1 VIATRGPSVTHRK
14 SSALRA
20 DGDLA
25 LILVRPKRGSPA
37 MKRIIV
43 CVAALFLA
51 SCTTP
56 HDRPGPLARGVRA
69 DAPPDTIGV
78 MLSWT
83 PDQTLVNFRR
93 SDQIFVAHTIHRG
106 ANVRAL
112 PRAAVQIDPVVT
124 QSDGL
129 PAVSVAQL
137 MDVERITGVIA
148 VKDGEIILER
158 YALGRGPDDRWISMS
173 VAKSVTST
181 LIGAAVKDG
190 LIHSIDDPV
199 VRYIPELTG
208 TAYDGVTIR
217 HLMTMS
223 SGVRWMEDYVDRRS
237 DVALAGGEEMV
248 GGVPPLVAYA
258 ARLER
263 EAKPG
268 TRRKYQT
275 IDADMA
281 GIVLSRA
288 LRGRTLADYISEKIW
303 QPFGMEADANWIV
316 DKAGIERGG
325 CCLSIT
331 LRDYARF
338 VMFMDEGGRTGGVDV
353 LPEGWIHE
361 AWTPQLSEPDKYAVG
376 FGFYWQIRQDGGYEA
391 VGAYGQSVTIY
402 PSEHLVIAV
411 NSASVDPHG
420 IGLARWDLI
429 AAIRVAVR

>member
-1 VIATRGPSVTHRK
+1 V
-14 SSALRA
+14 
-20 DGDLA
+20 
-25 LILVRPKRGSPA
+25 
-37 MKRIIV
+37 KRIIV
-43 CVAALFLA
+43 CLAVLGLAA
-51 SCTTP
+51 CTTQ
-56 HDRPGPLARGVRA
+56 HDKPAPLAQGVPA
-69 DAPPDTIGV
+69 NAPPDTIGV

-83 PDQTLVNFRR
+83 PEQTIVNFRR
-93 SDQIFVAHTIHRG
+93 ADQIFAAHTIHHG
-106 ANVRAL
+106 TNVRAL
-112 PRAAVQIDPVVT
+112 PRAAVQIEPVVR

-129 PAVSVAQL
+129 PTVSIAQIMEL
-137 MDVERITGVIA
+137 ERITGVIA

-158 YALGRGPDDRWISMS
+158 YAFGRGPDDRWLSMS
-173 VAKSVTST
+173 VAKPVTST
-181 LIGAAVKDG
+181 LIGAALKDG

-199 VRYIPELTG
+199 VRYIPELKG
-208 TAYDGVTIR
+208 TAFEGVTIR

-223 SGVRWMEDYVDRRS
+223 SGVRYNEDVADLRS

-258 ARLER
+258 ARLAR
-263 EAKPG
+263 EAQPG

-275 IDADMA
+275 INADML

-288 LRGRTLADYISEKIW
+288 LKHRTLADYISEKIW
-303 QPFGMEADANWIV
+303 QPFGMEADASWIV

-338 VMFMDEGGRTGGVDV
+338 GMFIDEGGRAGGADV
-353 LPEGWIHE
+353 LPEDWIHE
-361 AWTPQLSEPDKYAVG
+361 AWRPQLSEPDKYTKG

-402 PSEHLVIAV
+402 PKDHLVIAI
-411 NSASVDPHG
+411 NSASVDHHG

-429 AAIRVAVR
+429 AAIRGAVR